1 MTKKDYLRTKAN
13 PEERIMT
20 WKSLGNNIITDSTK
34 IYLENQIYYVNI
46 YLSELNGA
54 WVYCNQTC
62 TENIDWTAAKIF
74 DINYGEISFGYNVVN
89 PYFTLLLTNNEVKDW
104 INNNYPG
111 AYSSVEEYINSSE
124 FSSRYNSFKPYKNYN
139 LQDKVTI
146 SEDDYRRIISV
157 LGSPFIREDELEY
170 TRDEICDLAIKPAL
184 EEYFHWIP
192 ATTHIEKEAGNG
204 GDNNKWGL
212 VKIKDEI
219 TGEEKKVWKEIE
231 SSQNSDGSFD
241 IDFPDD
247 SCYDVVGIS
256 LQQYGGAMNGNM
268 LSPIYYGME
277 QSLYSGLSYTGL
289 SGSYTGSKRP
299 KTQTNSVAN
308 VITSR
313 ANAQALIN
321 YGRRVHFEGPYE
333 ANTNPHK
340 TGMKWIRVWSN
351 TQGVLNI
358 WFARKTLNFND
369 VLHQHRTRVFDY
381 SQACVKE
388 LFGNLRRQSKSDIP
402 GLVDYKDWLSEAKET
417 KEKIESE
424 WKAMVKWAGVMR
436 GSL

>member
-34 IYLENQIYYVNI
+34 IYLENQIYYVNM

-146 SEDDYRRIISV
+146 NEDDYRRIISV

-192 ATTHIEKEAGNG
+192 ATTHIEEEAGQMEM
-204 GDNNKWGL
+204 D
-212 VKIKDEI
+212 VE
-219 TGEEKKVWKEIE
+219 
-231 SSQNSDGSFD
+231 
-241 IDFPDD
+241 FPDD

-256 LQQYGGAMNGNM
+256 LQQYGGSMNGNM
-268 LSPIYYGME
+268 LSPLFYGME
-277 QSLYSGLSYTGL
+277 QSLYSGLNYTGL
-289 SGSYTGSKRP
+289 SGSYTGSKKP
-299 KTQTNSVAN
+299 KTQTNSVTN

-333 ANTNPHK
+333 PNDPGSPTPKTISNPK
-340 TGMKWIRVWSN
+340 NKWIRVWSN

-358 WFARKTLNFND
+358 WLARKTLNFND

-402 GLVDYKDWLSEAKET
+402 GLVDYKEWLSEAKET
-417 KEKIESE
+417 KEKIEGE